1 MPKVKKKSAKSRTHK
16 CPKCEKKFSD
26 SSGLNRHLELH
37 VEDRLHGCTVCKAT
51 FKTKRYLSR
60 HRKRVHSE
68 PEEHECKDC
77 GKKFHFKSSLNQ
89 HRLVHTDERP
99 HKCKWCNKGFNS
111 TYSLSSHILIH
122 ENSKPFKCTFCDYA
136 CRDSSTL
143 RKHKK
148 RHIGQVPTYNCKICE
163 KKFSQKRLL
172 EFHVAKEHLNIDVNV
187 LPCDKCGKMFRD
199 KASLKL
205 HIQKIHKR
213 LYAAKCPVC
222 SVTISC
228 KQNMEAHLRSHL
240 DERPFCCTFEGCGK
254 AFKDARALYLHEF
267 LHYPERYLKCKLC
280 DKRFSRQSRL
290 DSHKKQHFLVKEKYV
305 VCDYCNVRFY
315 SKNYLINHIAK
326 HLYKNKYICDICNK
340 EFCTKPSLIGHII
353 AHNSETDK
361 QCKLCKKSFK
371 KHIYLKSH
379 YWNTHC
385 IKYKIT
391 RKNVKIKRTQMVPEI
406 KTEAAEK
413 FVIKSEP
420 LSDTDEETEYSKS
433 VLAEDLK
440 ASGNQMNIFY
450 DIKTM
455 DRNKIHKIN
464 DPRINKELKETV
476 KIKIKRL
483 LQKVQTLKERCDLER
498 ARRRYNKRME
508 NLLKRE
514 EPQTELTK
522 TEVGKI
528 TFERD
533 ENGKLKF
540 NVHQCYVCFTLY
552 KTKEELLDHCQQ
564 HFDLC
569 HTNTLRKCP
578 LCDHV
583 SSLTLSRHLL
593 RKHKIKTK
601 LYTGNIKNDGSQFYY
616 DVNGKAIN
624 KLEVI
629 PSVKLLNRQAYI
641 DLDRT
646 NRDKKDKIIAKT
658 KLVKK
663 GTEWIVEKEKLN
675 IENFKIPKLC
685 EIDSSMNF
693 GDDHCARMKSLSVAT
708 KLNGGKML
716 YPCDRCEKIC
726 QTLSALKLH
735 YRRHDPNAKPFK
747 PKVWKHKLKNN
758 DKNTNNR
765 NNIVCDVTKRYVK
778 PKPITNKHRCD
789 PELIKFYES
798 NITGD
803 NIEFWQFLKIYNRM
817 TRENIKDFSDLK
829 NRTDFGIQPV
839 SDVTSGTDNCNYKIT
854 KDVGKKKRKPQLKVL
869 RHILISKKEYKKRNE
884 IKARLRQSL
893 VVKSIIS

>member
-326 HLYKNKYICDICNK
+326 HLYTNKYICDICNK

-391 RKNVKIKRTQMVPEI
+391 RKNVKIKRTRKVPEI

-440 ASGNQMNIFY
+440 SSGNQMNIFY

-514 EPQTELTK
+514 EPQTELTE

-528 TFERD
+528 TCERD

-540 NVHQCYVCFTLY
+540 NVHQCYVCFNLY

-578 LCDHV
+578 CV
-583 SSLTLSRHLL
+583 TTSR
-593 RKHKIKTK
+593 
-601 LYTGNIKNDGSQFYY
+601 
-616 DVNGKAIN
+616 V
-624 KLEVI
+624 
-629 PSVKLLNRQAYI
+629 
-641 DLDRT
+641 
-646 NRDKKDKIIAKT
+646 
-658 KLVKK
+658 
-663 GTEWIVEKEKLN
+663 
-675 IENFKIPKLC
+675 
-685 EIDSSMNF
+685 
-693 GDDHCARMKSLSVAT
+693 
-708 KLNGGKML
+708 
-716 YPCDRCEKIC
+716 
-726 QTLSALKLH
+726 
-735 YRRHDPNAKPFK
+735 
-747 PKVWKHKLKNN
+747 
-758 DKNTNNR
+758 
-765 NNIVCDVTKRYVK
+765 
-778 PKPITNKHRCD
+778 
-789 PELIKFYES
+789 
-798 NITGD
+798 
-803 NIEFWQFLKIYNRM
+803 
-817 TRENIKDFSDLK
+817 
-829 NRTDFGIQPV
+829 
-839 SDVTSGTDNCNYKIT
+839 
-854 KDVGKKKRKPQLKVL
+854 
-869 RHILISKKEYKKRNE
+869 
-884 IKARLRQSL
+884 
-893 VVKSIIS
+893 